1 MKRLSVCMIVKD
13 EEAVLERCLESVR
26 GIADEIIIVDT
37 GSTDAT
43 KAIAKRYTDKIYDY
57 VWTNDFAAAR
67 NESLKHAT
75 GKWILVLDADEY
87 LSLDEL
93 DEWNSFLNRETPLPY
108 LAYTLPVINFTGDKR
123 NKDEITSAP
132 VTRLFPNHM
141 GIIFER
147 PIHEQLTRISKNEH
161 MQESDD
167 PDVSNILL
175 KDLSK
180 SRSHENL
187 YHKKLSLNIF
197 HTGYQI
203 QTIVNKNKHER
214 NMKIFEAMRE
224 NQELDYYD
232 WFTLGNQYRY
242 AREEE
247 KALECYE
254 KALEIQNTSVVWYPH
269 CLIGLITL
277 YYKMNR
283 LPESW
288 KLTEEK
294 LSRYSDFSEY
304 HTICGFHYE
313 TLGFTKEAVASYRQ
327 AIEIGELRA
336 RQGKEIWLTEPVHSF
351 DSPVQQ
357 LVSLGFRINDN
368 QQAIYWMSKQLN
380 KNKQNP
386 RVLLQLVQWLS
397 QNETETNVIEFLDRI
412 YDKTN
417 PTDAALIFKVALA
430 LGQPALAKHYEPYA
444 QSHAL
449 HETDQLRRAILNKDA
464 VQGHRL
470 LKLAMRPEL
479 AKQRQLW
486 LQVVVGALIWNKI
499 DLLEESLK
507 YLDDAKTLKG
517 ATAQILKAMKGQE
530 PDHDARGQFAECL
543 FLVSKQ
549 LFLIQEFSLFDQVVG
564 VFQSPALINQLAN
577 HFYSLN
583 LVPQALQYYSLLLD
597 KQQLDHTSLENLA
610 MYHVNHG
617 FNEEAV
623 DFLKEAIAVQP
634 GKRHL
639 YSVLMGLLSNEDFS
653 ALVQQFEQKFPGFS
667 SITFVEEFIREK
679 ALV

>member
-43 KAIAKRYTDKIYDY
+43 KAIATRYTDKIYDY

-87 LSLDEL
+87 LSMDEH
-93 DEWNSFLNRETPLPY
+93 DQWNTFLNEETPLPY
-108 LAYTLPVINFTGDKR
+108 LAYTLPVINFTGDKG
-123 NKDEITSAP
+123 NKDEITTAP

-147 PIHEQLTRISKNEH
+147 PIHEQLTRSSIHEKVQDNNVS
-161 MQESDD
+161 
-167 PDVSNILL
+167 DVSNVLL

-180 SRSHENL
+180 SRTHENL

-197 HTGYQI
+197 HTGYQV

-214 NMKIFEAMRE
+214 NMQIFETMRE
-224 NQELDYYD
+224 KQKLDYYD

-242 AREEE
+242 AKEEE

-254 KALEIQNTSVVWYPH
+254 NALGIENTSVVWFPH

-313 TLGFTKEAVASYRQ
+313 TLGFFKEAVASYQQ
-327 AIEIGELRA
+327 AVEIAELRA
-336 RQGKEIWLTEPVHSF
+336 RQGKEIWLTDPVHSF

-357 LVSLGFRINDN
+357 LVSLSFRINDN

-386 RVLLQLVQWLS
+386 QVLLQLVQWLS
-397 QNETETNVIEFLDRI
+397 QNETESNVIEFFDRI

-417 PTDAALIFKVALA
+417 SSDAALIFKVALA
-430 LGQPALAKHYEPYA
+430 LGQTALAKHYEQYA
-444 QSHAL
+444 QLHTL
-449 HETDQLRRAILNKDA
+449 HETDQLRLAILNKDA

-470 LKLAMRPEL
+470 LKSAIGPEL
-479 AKQRQLW
+479 AKQQQLW
-486 LQVVVGALIWNKI
+486 LQVVVGSLIWNKA
-499 DLLEESLK
+499 DMLEASLK
-507 YLDDAKTLKG
+507 HLGDAKVLKG
-517 ATAQILKAMKGQE
+517 ATRLILQAIKGQQ
-530 PDHDARGQFAECL
+530 PDQATHEQYAEWL
-543 FLVSKQ
+543 FMVSKQ
-549 LFLIQEFSLFDQVVG
+549 LFLVQEYSIFDQFVG

-583 LVPQALQYYSLLLD
+583 LMPQALQYYSLLLEQ
-597 KQQLDHTSLENLA
+597 QQLDHTSIENLA
-610 MYHVNHG
+610 IYHVNNG

-623 DFLKEAIAVQP
+623 EFLKEAIAVQP

-639 YSVLMGLLSNEDFS
+639 YSVLMRLLPNELTS
-653 ALVQQFEQKFPGFS
+653 SLVQQFEQRFPDFS
-667 SITFVEEFIREK
+667 SISFVEEFIKDK